1 MRRRQMESNFKTTK
15 DYWNML
21 GQCARYICALVMMI
35 AIGMYSYEYG
45 FHKGVESVPRTY
57 LTPSIQD
64 VDTQCTA
71 WLFDI
76 GGSQAKARICKK

>member
-1 MRRRQMESNFKTTK
+1 MTQVIKTSK
-15 DYWNML
+15 DYWEVI
-21 GQCARYICALVMMI
+21 GYCAKYICIVVMMI

-57 LTPSIQD
+57 LTPSVQD
-64 VDTQCTA
+64 VDTQCMA

>member
-1 MRRRQMESNFKTTK
+1 MTQVIKTSK
-15 DYWNML
+15 DFWGML
-21 GQCARYICALVMMI
+21 GYCAKYICALVMMI

-45 FHKGVESVPRTY
+45 FHAGEQSVKGRY

-64 VDTQCTA
+64 VDIQCTA

-76 GGSQAKARICKK
+76 GAAQAKARICKK